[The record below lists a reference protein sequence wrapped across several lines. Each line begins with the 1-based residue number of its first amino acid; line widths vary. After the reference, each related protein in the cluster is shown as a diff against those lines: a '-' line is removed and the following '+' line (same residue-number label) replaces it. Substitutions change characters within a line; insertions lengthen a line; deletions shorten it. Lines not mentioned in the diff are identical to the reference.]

1 MRRGMKLAALTA
13 LAFTATPSVA
23 FDGLTP
29 QQAPGMKFYI
39 SVPFDVQ
46 GTGGKKQTLGYG
58 LQFQGQRAY
67 ETVNIDNRLMNS
79 FLGGGLEA
87 KLLIGGLVA
96 AGAVAAVASKDKGTD
111 AAYSA
116 EKSKQ
121 AKKADAGHDPNHP
134 GHYPGD
140 GCSTCNPDHKI

>member
-13 LAFTATPSVA
+13 LAFTATPGVA

-46 GTGGKKQTLGYG
+46 GTGSKKQTLGYG

-96 AGAVAAVASKDKGTD
+96 AGAVAAVASKDKVTTASYD
-111 AAYSA
+111 AAKT
-116 EKSKQ
+116 E
-121 AKKADAGHDPNHP
+121 AKKKKAAS
-134 GHYPGD
+134 GD
-140 GCSTCNPDHKI
+140 TDCPDLCPPK

>member
-46 GTGGKKQTLGYG
+46 GTGSRKQALGYG
-58 LQFQGQRAY
+58 LQLQGQRAY
-67 ETVNIDNRLMNS
+67 ETVNIDNRMMNS

-96 AGAVAAVASKDKGTD
+96 AGAVAAVASKDKDTTASYD
-111 AAYSA
+111 AAKA
-116 EKSKQ
+116 EQK
-121 AKKADAGHDPNHP
+121 KKAGGGSTGGGTEPCPVTPNCP
-134 GHYPGD
+134 P
-140 GCSTCNPDHKI
+140 K

>member
-1 MRRGMKLAALTA
+1 MRRGMTWAALTA
-13 LAFTATPSVA
+13 LAFTATPGVA

-29 QQAPGMKFYI
+29 QPASGMKFYI

-46 GTGGKKQTLGYG
+46 GAGTKKQTLGYG
-58 LQFQGQRAY
+58 LQLQGQRAY

-96 AGAVAAVASKDKGTD
+96 AGTVAAVASKDKDTTASYD
-111 AAYSA
+111 AAKA
-116 EKSKQ
+116 EQK
-121 AKKADAGHDPNHP
+121 KKAGSGGTGGGGEPCPVTPHCPP
-134 GHYPGD
+134 
-140 GCSTCNPDHKI
+140 K

>member
-46 GTGGKKQTLGYG
+46 GTCSRKQALGYG
-58 LQFQGQRAY
+58 LQLQGQRAY
-67 ETVNIDNRLMNS
+67 ETVNIDNRMMNS

-96 AGAVAAVASKDKGTD
+96 AGAVAAVASKDKDTTASYD
-111 AAYSA
+111 AAKA
-116 EKSKQ
+116 EQK
-121 AKKADAGHDPNHP
+121 KKAGGGSTGGGTEPCPVTPNCP
-134 GHYPGD
+134 P
-140 GCSTCNPDHKI
+140 K

>member
-1 MRRGMKLAALTA
+1 MSRGRKLAALVA

-46 GTGGKKQTLGYG
+46 GTGSKKQALGYG
-58 LQFQGQRAY
+58 LQLQGQRAY

-96 AGAVAAVASKDKGTD
+96 AGAVAAVASKDKDTTASYD
-111 AAYSA
+111 AAKA
-116 EKSKQ
+116 EQK
-121 AKKADAGHDPNHP
+121 KKASGGSTGGGTEPCPVTPNCP
-134 GHYPGD
+134 P
-140 GCSTCNPDHKI
+140 K

>member
-13 LAFTATPSVA
+13 LAFTATPGVA

-46 GTGGKKQTLGYG
+46 GIGTKKQTLGYG
-58 LQFQGQRAY
+58 LQLQGQRAY
-67 ETVNIDNRLMNS
+67 ESINIDNRLMNG
-79 FLGGGLEA
+79 FLAGGLEA

-96 AGAVAAVASKDKGTD
+96 AGAVAAVASKDKDTTASYE
-111 AAYSA
+111 AAKT
-116 EKSKQ
+116 E
-121 AKKADAGHDPNHP
+121 AKKKKAAS
-134 GHYPGD
+134 GD
-140 GCSTCNPDHKI
+140 TDCPEL